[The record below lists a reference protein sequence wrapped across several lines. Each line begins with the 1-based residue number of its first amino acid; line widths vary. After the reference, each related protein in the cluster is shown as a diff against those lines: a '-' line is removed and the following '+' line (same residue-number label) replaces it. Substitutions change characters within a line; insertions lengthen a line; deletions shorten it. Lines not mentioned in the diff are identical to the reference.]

1 MSNDHPSPWSL
12 AGHQQGWPPAPGQA
26 PPSQGYAPEPPPA
39 PPQLA
44 PFVAPHPI
52 EVRLLGHVGAGRGLA
67 VTGVVLGAAALLAAL
82 LALLVALFAFGVGAD
97 PGPGTYGL
105 RGTLAP
111 VKGVVAG
118 TALADEVSR
127 KITEDGGVPEGL
139 ACPVEVKVAQ
149 DVTAVC
155 HGTDYGDPATFVVFF
170 EDARGAYTLLEV

>member
-12 AGHQQGWPPAPGQA
+12 AGHQQGWPPAPGQVPQ
-26 PPSQGYAPEPPPA
+26 PPAHAPEPLAA

-44 PFVAPHPI
+44 PYLAPRPI
-52 EVRLLGHVGAGRGLA
+52 EVRLLGHAGAGRGLA
-67 VTGVVLGAAALLAAL
+67 LTGVVLGAVALLAAL
-82 LALLVALFAFGVGAD
+82 LALLVAVFAFGVGGD

-105 RGTLAP
+105 RGTLVP

-118 TALADEVSR
+118 SALADELSR
-127 KITEDGGVPEGL
+127 KVTEDGGAPEGL
-139 ACPVEVKVAQ
+139 TCPGEVKVAQ

-170 EDARGAYTLLEV
+170 EDDRGAYTLLEV